1 MFALYET
8 MEYMRCYNDAYVAD
22 SFPVE
27 CVLSGVCAVRDHGV
41 HAVLQ

>member
-1 MFALYET
+1 MFSLVFAMLQC
-8 MEYMRCYNDAYVAD
+8 MHLVAD
-22 SFPVE
+22 SVPVE